1 MKKTLRKKAVSAE
14 AIAKEATQ
22 GKDISKHF
30 TNKGKMMPPAI
41 QRVNLDVTREMLEEL
56 DNAAEEL
63 NVSRQAVIKLLV
75 RQALNQHYLAQ
86 KAKRVVSD

>member
-1 MKKTLRKKAVSAE
+1 MKKILKKNVVSAE
-14 AIAKEATQ
+14 KIAREALL
-22 GKDISKHF
+22 GKDISKYF

-41 QRVNLDVTREMLEEL
+41 QRVNLDVTRDMLKEL
-56 DNAAEEL
+56 DDAAEEL

-86 KAKRVVSD
+86 KAKKYGT

>member
-1 MKKTLRKKAVSAE
+1 MKKTLKKRAVSAE
-14 AIAKEATQ
+14 TIAKEAEQ
-22 GKDISKHF
+22 EKDISKYF

-41 QRVNLDVTREMLEEL
+41 QRVNLDVTRNMLKEL
-56 DNAAEEL
+56 DDAAEEL

-86 KAKRVVSD
+86 KAKKFG

>member
-1 MKKTLRKKAVSAE
+1 MKKTLKKSAVSAE
-14 AIAKEATQ
+14 RIAQEASL
-22 GKDISKHF
+22 GKDISKYF

-41 QRVNLDVTREMLEEL
+41 QRVNLDVTRDMLKEL
-56 DNAAEEL
+56 DDAAEEL

-86 KAKRVVSD
+86 KAKKFGT

>member
-1 MKKTLRKKAVSAE
+1 MKKILKKNVVSAE
-14 AIAKEATQ
+14 KIAKEAGQ
-22 GKDISKHF
+22 GKDISRYF

-41 QRVNLDVTREMLEEL
+41 QRVNLDVTRDMLKEL
-56 DNAAEEL
+56 DDAAEEL

-86 KAKRVVSD
+86 KAKKYGT

>member
-1 MKKTLRKKAVSAE
+1 KRMISAT
-14 AIAKEATQ
+14 AIAREAEK
-22 GKDISKHF
+22 GKDISRHF

-41 QRVNLDVTREMLEEL
+41 QRVNLDVTRNMLKEL
-56 DNAAEEL
+56 DDAAENL

-86 KAKRVVSD
+86 KAKKVTSD

>member
-1 MKKTLRKKAVSAE
+1 MKKTLKKRAISAE
-14 AIAKEATQ
+14 AIARDASL

-41 QRVNLDVTREMLEEL
+41 QRVNLDLTRDMLEEL
-56 DNAAEEL
+56 DDAAEEL

-75 RQALNQHYLAQ
+75 RQALNEHYLAQ
-86 KAKRVVSD
+86 KAKKFGY

>member
-1 MKKTLRKKAVSAE
+1 MKKTYKKGFVSAE
-14 AIAKEATQ
+14 VIAQEAEK
-22 GKDISKHF
+22 GKDISRHF

-41 QRVNLDVTREMLEEL
+41 QRVNLDVTRGMLKEL
-56 DNAAEEL
+56 DDAAENL

-86 KAKRVVSD
+86 KAKKVAYD

>member
-1 MKKTLRKKAVSAE
+1 MKKNLKKSVVLAE
-14 AIAKEATQ
+14 TIAKEADQ
-22 GKDISKHF
+22 GKDISKYF

-41 QRVNLDVTREMLEEL
+41 QRVNLDVTRDMLKEL
-56 DNAAEEL
+56 DDAAEEL

-86 KAKRVVSD
+86 KAKKFG

>member
-1 MKKTLRKKAVSAE
+1 MKKILKKNVVSAE
-14 AIAKEATQ
+14 KIAQEASL
-22 GKDISKHF
+22 GKDISRYF

-41 QRVNLDVTREMLEEL
+41 QRVNLDVTRDMLKEL
-56 DNAAEEL
+56 DDAAEGL

-86 KAKRVVSD
+86 KAKKYGT

>member
-1 MKKTLRKKAVSAE
+1 MNKTLRKKSVSADTIAGE
-14 AIAKEATQ
+14 AAQ
-22 GKDISKHF
+22 GKNISKYF

-41 QRVNLDVTREMLEEL
+41 RRVNLDVTKKMLKEL
-56 DNAAEEL
+56 DDAAEEL

-86 KAKRVVSD
+86 KAKKYGT